1 MKLQAVNCNT
11 MGALSSVAVKKES
24 FLAGASYWRGGN
36 HSMKGGGVATY
47 ESPPSNETVFLRSNE
62 MEGELLT
69 NQVIE
74 KAVAPPASQTFEK
87 CGF

>member
-36 HSMKGGGVATY
+36 HSMKGGGLQPM
-47 ESPPSNETVFLRSNE
+47 SPPLQRNRF
-62 MEGELLT
+62 
-69 NQVIE
+69 
-74 KAVAPPASQTFEK
+74 FEVK
-87 CGF
+87 